1 MKKLNKYLA
10 YVDNGKQTTSMALTA
25 TSKKS
30 AMKALD
36 GMGEVVALKN
46 LNDEHPVKAGDI
58 REALQA
64 SKKFDK
70 LELDWIVHA
79 LTMTGIVTDG
89 TEPQPEAKTDEDVL
103 GNFWKKYEGT
113 ANSTQVCGI
122 TKRDNGFCVQY
133 PTEFDANGDWK
144 KENWRERWFATEA
157 EAAQFAAEVPN
168 SKADA
173 DEKILKA
180 AMDYLEVSAQR
191 MDNLD
196 AMFRLMGLCENCG
209 VSMVDAI
216 TVEKSIRRHFV
227 KLYGADGRTAYRNF
241 RMGESA

>member
-46 LNDEHPVKAGDI
+46 LNDEHPVKAEDI

-70 LELDWIVHA
+70 LETEWIVHA

-89 TEPQPEAKTDEDVL
+89 TEPQPEAKPEKKSKSRKAKTETKPDAPKPESKPEDK
-103 GNFWKKYEGT
+103 GEKKPD
-113 ANSTQVCGI
+113 V
-122 TKRDNGFCVQY
+122 K
-133 PTEFDANGDWK
+133 PTEDK
-144 KENWRERWFATEA
+144 KPA
-157 EAAQFAAEVPN
+157 
-168 SKADA
+168 
-173 DEKILKA
+173 
-180 AMDYLEVSAQR
+180 
-191 MDNLD
+191 
-196 AMFRLMGLCENCG
+196 
-209 VSMVDAI
+209 
-216 TVEKSIRRHFV
+216 
-227 KLYGADGRTAYRNF
+227 
-241 RMGESA
+241 

>member
-1 MKKLNKYLA
+1 MKSPLTLSRMAWNAAASWTLTDTTEEAIQIARDMRPNATLLN
-10 YVDNGKQTTSMALTA
+10 
-25 TSKKS
+25 
-30 AMKALD
+30 
-36 GMGEVVALKN
+36 
-46 LNDEHPVKAGDI
+46 VKA
-58 REALQA
+58 RR
-64 SKKFDK
+64 
-70 LELDWIVHA
+70 LE
-79 LTMTGIVTDG
+79 
-89 TEPQPEAKTDEDVL
+89 PDEDVL
-103 GNFWKKYEGT
+103 GNFWKKYEGK
-113 ANSTQVCGI
+113 ANPAQVCGI

-209 VSMVDAI
+209 VSMVDTI

-227 KLYGADGRTAYRNF
+227 KLYGADGRTAYSNF
-241 RMGESA
+241 RAEGINRVYP

>member
-46 LNDEHPVKAGDI
+46 LNDEHPVKAEDI

-70 LELDWIVHA
+70 LETEWIVHA

-89 TEPQPEAKTDEDVL
+89 TEPQPETKTDAAPEAKPEKKSKSRKAKTDAKTETKPDV
-103 GNFWKKYEGT
+103 K
-113 ANSTQVCGI
+113 
-122 TKRDNGFCVQY
+122 
-133 PTEFDANGDWK
+133 PTEDK
-144 KENWRERWFATEA
+144 KPA
-157 EAAQFAAEVPN
+157 
-168 SKADA
+168 
-173 DEKILKA
+173 
-180 AMDYLEVSAQR
+180 
-191 MDNLD
+191 
-196 AMFRLMGLCENCG
+196 
-209 VSMVDAI
+209 
-216 TVEKSIRRHFV
+216 
-227 KLYGADGRTAYRNF
+227 
-241 RMGESA
+241 

>member
-46 LNDEHPVKAGDI
+46 LNDEHPVKAEDI

-70 LELDWIVHA
+70 LETDWIVHA

-89 TEPQPEAKTDEDVL
+89 TESQPEAKTDAAPEAKPEKKAKTRKAKTDAKTETKPDAPKPENKAEVKPDV
-103 GNFWKKYEGT
+103 K
-113 ANSTQVCGI
+113 
-122 TKRDNGFCVQY
+122 
-133 PTEFDANGDWK
+133 PTEDK
-144 KENWRERWFATEA
+144 KPA
-157 EAAQFAAEVPN
+157 
-168 SKADA
+168 
-173 DEKILKA
+173 
-180 AMDYLEVSAQR
+180 
-191 MDNLD
+191 
-196 AMFRLMGLCENCG
+196 
-209 VSMVDAI
+209 
-216 TVEKSIRRHFV
+216 
-227 KLYGADGRTAYRNF
+227 
-241 RMGESA
+241 

>member
-1 MKKLNKYLA
+1 MKKHTYEVTADVKSNGVERRRIVDVDADTTEEAIQIARDMRPNATLLN
-10 YVDNGKQTTSMALTA
+10 
-25 TSKKS
+25 
-30 AMKALD
+30 
-36 GMGEVVALKN
+36 
-46 LNDEHPVKAGDI
+46 VKA
-58 REALQA
+58 RR
-64 SKKFDK
+64 
-70 LELDWIVHA
+70 LE
-79 LTMTGIVTDG
+79 
-89 TEPQPEAKTDEDVL
+89 PDEDVL

-227 KLYGADGRTAYRNF
+227 KLYGADGRTAYSNF
-241 RMGESA
+241 RAEGINRVYS

>member
-46 LNDEHPVKAGDI
+46 LNDEHPVKAEDI

-70 LELDWIVHA
+70 LETEWIVHA

-89 TEPQPEAKTDEDVL
+89 TEPQPEAKPDAAPEAKPEKKSKSRKAKTETKPDAPKPESKPEDK
-103 GNFWKKYEGT
+103 GEKKPE
-113 ANSTQVCGI
+113 V
-122 TKRDNGFCVQY
+122 K
-133 PTEFDANGDWK
+133 PTEEK
-144 KENWRERWFATEA
+144 KPA
-157 EAAQFAAEVPN
+157 
-168 SKADA
+168 
-173 DEKILKA
+173 
-180 AMDYLEVSAQR
+180 
-191 MDNLD
+191 
-196 AMFRLMGLCENCG
+196 
-209 VSMVDAI
+209 
-216 TVEKSIRRHFV
+216 
-227 KLYGADGRTAYRNF
+227 
-241 RMGESA
+241 